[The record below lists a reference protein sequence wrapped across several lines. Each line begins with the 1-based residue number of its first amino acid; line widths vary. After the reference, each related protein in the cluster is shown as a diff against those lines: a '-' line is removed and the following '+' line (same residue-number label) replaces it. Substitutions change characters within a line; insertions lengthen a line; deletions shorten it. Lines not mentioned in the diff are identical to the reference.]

1 MTGQEISMSTRFAT
15 RSLAAALYSSLFASL
30 SALVL
35 PAAAQQ
41 SPPPPLR
48 IGVLTDLSGVVS
60 DATGKG
66 SVEAARIAV
75 EEAGGEVLGRKI
87 EVLAADHQHKA
98 DLGASLARRWYDVDG
113 VDVIVDVPNSSVA
126 LAVQNLAREKK
137 KLVLITSAGTTA
149 ISEQQCSPYG
159 VQWAYTTY
167 ALARG
172 TASAVVKT
180 GNKTWFTI
188 ASDYAFGK
196 QLARDTA
203 EVVEANGGKMLGT
216 IFHPLNASDFAS
228 FLMQAQASK
237 AQIIAVANAG
247 GDTIAAIRQA
257 SEFGIGQGD
266 QKLAAMLLL
275 ETDVHSLG
283 LQTAQGTFLTVPSYW
298 NADEGTRAFSRKFTE
313 RLGKA
318 PTFLQT
324 SVYGSVRHYLKS
336 VKAAGN
342 SQAEAVMTQMRA
354 LPIDDAF
361 STNAHIRADG
371 LVVRDMLLAQV
382 KKPGE
387 SKTPWDYYNIV
398 AKIPGEQLV
407 WPLSASK
414 CPMVNPPKAS

>member
-1 MTGQEISMSTRFAT
+1 MSPTPRGLMAAV
-15 RSLAAALYSSLFASL
+15 AAALLSLA
-30 SALVL
+30 L
-35 PAAAQQ
+35 PATAQQ
-41 SPPPPLR
+41 AAPPLR

-87 EVLAADHQHKA
+87 EVLSADHQHKA
-98 DLGASLARRWYDVDG
+98 DLGASIARRWYDVDG
-113 VDVIVDVPNSSVA
+113 VEVIVDVPNSSVA
-126 LAVQNLAREKK
+126 LAIQNLAREKK
-137 KLVLITSAGTTA
+137 KLVLVTSAGTTA
-149 ISEQQCSPYG
+149 LSEEQCSPYG

-172 TASAVVKT
+172 TASAVVKS

-188 ASDYAFGK
+188 ATDYAFGK
-196 QLARDTA
+196 QLANDVTQ
-203 EVVEANGGKMLGT
+203 VVETNGGKMLGT
-216 IFHPLNASDFAS
+216 IYHPLNASDFGS
-228 FLMQAQASK
+228 FLLQAQASN
-237 AQIIAVANAG
+237 AQIIAIANAG

-257 SEFGIGQGD
+257 AEFGIGQD
-266 QKLAAMLLL
+266 KQKLAAMLLL

-283 LQTAQGTFLTVPSYW
+283 LPVAQGTFLTVPSYW
-298 NADEGTRAFSRKFTE
+298 NADEGTRAFTRKFMD

-342 SQAEAVMTQMRA
+342 SQAEPVMAQMRA

-398 AKIPGEQLV
+398 AKIPGDQLV
-407 WPLSASK
+407 WPRSASK
-414 CPMVNPPKAS
+414 CPMVNPPRAS

>member
-1 MTGQEISMSTRFAT
+1 MRTPITAAVAFALLL
-15 RSLAAALYSSLFASL
+15 LATSV
-30 SALVL
+30 SAQT
-35 PAAAQQ
+35 A
-41 SPPPPLR
+41 PPLR

-66 SVEAARIAV
+66 SVEAAKIAA

-113 VDVIVDVPNSSVA
+113 VEVIVDVPNSSVA

-137 KLVLITSAGTTA
+137 KLVLISSAGTTA
-149 ISEQQCSPYG
+149 ISEEQCSPYG

-172 TASAVVKT
+172 TASAVAKA
-180 GNKTWFTI
+180 GNKTWFTV

-196 QLARDTA
+196 QLANDVA
-203 EVVEANGGKMLGT
+203 QVVGANGGKVVGT
-216 IFHPLNASDFAS
+216 IYHPLNASDFAS
-228 FLMQAQASK
+228 FLMQAQASN
-237 AQIIAVANAG
+237 AQIIAIANAG

-257 SEFGIGQGD
+257 AEFGIGQD
-266 QKLAAMLLL
+266 DKQKLAAMLLL

-283 LQTAQGTFLTVPSYW
+283 LPVAQGTFLTVPSYW
-298 NADEGTRAFSRKFTE
+298 NADKGTRAFAKKFSE

-324 SVYGSVRHYLKS
+324 SVYGSVKHYLKS

-342 SQAEAVMTQMRA
+342 SQAETVMAQMKA

-387 SKTPWDYYNIV
+387 SKTPWDYYNII

-407 WPLSASK
+407 WPLSGSK
-414 CPMVNPPKAS
+414 CPMVNAPKGS